1 VFLFIGIVHFSL
13 GEEIDHYK
21 EIQSQK
27 NQKASAA
34 AEEKDFY
41 ITPRIGFSSFT
52 GYIGIELQ
60 YKHFAFG
67 IGYLYG
73 GTQR

>member
-1 VFLFIGIVHFSL
+1 MVRKCLCCVLLFIGAVHFSL
-13 GEEIDHYK
+13 GEEIDNYK

-41 ITPRIGFSSFT
+41 MTPRIGFSVLT
-52 GYIGIELQ
+52 GFIGIELQ
-60 YKHFAFG
+60 NKHFAFDAG
-67 IGYLYG
+67 
-73 GTQR
+73 